1 VKASQEARLRSEF
14 TRLYPYLSAGEWQ
27 SAAVLADQVVAHILG
42 RPDARF
48 VTGERALGLASSAP
62 HSAPARVRPTTR
74 GVAWGLPPQAVQPAR
89 PGGGGGGPVAS
100 AAGQSASELKF
111 TPQETFT
118 ATIRFLQGST
128 TGRDVENRPPNPAVS
143 GRLSY

>member
-48 VTGERALGLASSAP
+48 VTGERALGLASSGPSFRSCSCPADHP
-62 HSAPARVRPTTR
+62 RRGLGPSSPSRSARPTWWRRWRTCCLR
-74 GVAWGLPPQAVQPAR
+74 SR
-89 PGGGGGGPVAS
+89 P
-100 AAGQSASELKF
+100 E
-111 TPQETFT
+111 
-118 ATIRFLQGST
+118 
-128 TGRDVENRPPNPAVS
+128 
-143 GRLSY
+143 RL